1 MRASEERGERDGG
14 LTAEERGDTIGG
26 GRRFAIR
33 LVVAVMIVAGL
44 GATVAVSNGV
54 PARVSAFLG
63 GIGSGLDGLL
73 PEAPDAA
80 PAAAPAPAATATGE
94 ADAVVA
100 AGAAGV
106 APEPADA
113 AAASATSAATAAVTP
128 VSGDAAAILAL
139 REAEAAAR
147 PSSTLAPYPVD
158 ADEQK
163 QGDLVQAND
172 ARWALIARGGALDA
186 AAAGTVVVLGAK
198 PGAYTLADLVS
209 LGAVTRVDDRT
220 LLMGKTVFVARGA
233 ELDLD
238 GAGLTLRMA
247 SGAGGFAPLVVWGGV
262 LRITGAE
269 AAPIAF
275 TSWDEAAGAAD
286 TDLRDGRA
294 YIRVHEGTVAT
305 DYADFADLGF
315 YSGRTG
321 GFALTGSSVMAA
333 TGTIAHST
341 FSDLHIGLYLA
352 RAQDVVVSD
361 STIRNA
367 ARQGIEIGGGTV
379 GTAITGSTVIG
390 SGSSGVNVRQGA
402 GEVSISGSTLTRS
415 GSYGLRFDGS
425 PRADGENSAGYPV
438 ENSWGLS
445 VTDSTLSANASGGAW
460 VSTVGSVVF
469 AGNEVSQKTV
479 GLYLRDSQ
487 SEVTGNT
494 IAVDPGDGIVFE
506 GPHTSA
512 RAEGNTLTGAGPSAI
527 AQRDGAD
534 DVTALSNTDSGW
546 TERWEVLLWI
556 EAHPLALL
564 WGMLLI
570 IPVVGIAFVFYRARR
585 QRRIRDLVES
595 ATIALAQA
603 EKQKYERARVGAV
616 SALDADVDVDADAD
630 VRVATAVG
638 VNADMGVAAAVGVNA
653 DADVAAAVAVSA
665 DVGLVP
671 DAVTSRTPEVA
682 AVGSAPAPAVSSSPR
697 VAVGGR
703 GRPASPSGGSPT
715 ASALGSGSAGGS
727 ASTLGSGSALDS
739 ASAPGSGSAGGS
751 GSAAGS
757 PVTPLSPTRG
767 VPPKRALPAVARA
780 AAGAGARAAAVDP
793 RPASSS
799 ASYGRFSSVEEL
811 AVAAVLDAG
820 KPIDRVAGALRV
832 PVGAVAGWVSKA
844 RRQREQD
851 ALRGRGD

>member
-1 MRASEERGERDGG
+1 MGEQGERAERAERAGG
-14 LTAEERGDTIGG
+14 LTAEERGDTVGG
-26 GRRFAIR
+26 GRRWLIR
-33 LVVAVMIVAGL
+33 LAVAVVIVAGL

-63 GIGSGLDGLL
+63 GIGSGIGGLL
-73 PEAPDAA
+73 PDGPEAA
-80 PAAAPAPAATATGE
+80 PAAAPVATGE

-100 AGAAGV
+100 AGADV
-106 APEPADA
+106 AIP
-113 AAASATSAATAAVTP
+113 TAAVTP
-128 VSGDAAAILAL
+128 ISGDDAAIQAVHA
-139 REAEAAAR
+139 AEATAR
-147 PSSTLAPYPVD
+147 PASTLAPYPVD
-158 ADEQK
+158 DDELHQSE
-163 QGDLVQAND
+163 LVQAND
-172 ARWALIARGGALDA
+172 DRWALLARGGALDA
-186 AAAGTVVVLGAK
+186 GTAGTVVVLAAK

-220 LLMGKTVFVARGA
+220 LLLGKTVFVARGA

-238 GAGLTLRMA
+238 GAGVTLRMA

-262 LRITGAE
+262 LHVTGAE
-269 AAPIAF
+269 GAPITL

-286 TDLRDGRA
+286 TDLSDGRA

-305 DYADFADLGF
+305 DHADFADLGF
-315 YSGRTG
+315 FSGRTG
-321 GFALTGSSVMAA
+321 GFALTGSSVVSA

-341 FSDLHIGLYLA
+341 FSGLHIGVYLA
-352 RAQDVVVSD
+352 AAQDVAVSD

-367 ARQGIEIGGGTV
+367 GRQGLEIGGGTV
-379 GTAITGSTVIG
+379 GTSITGSTVIG

-402 GEVSISGSTLTRS
+402 GEVSIEGSTLTRNS
-415 GSYGLRFDGS
+415 AYGLRFDGS

-445 VTDSTLSANASGGAW
+445 VKDCILSANASGGAW

-469 AGNEVSQKTV
+469 AGNEISQKTV

-487 SEVTGNT
+487 SEVIGNT

-512 RAEGNTLTGAGPSAI
+512 RAEGNTLTGGGPAAI

-534 DVTALSNTDSGW
+534 DVTEVSNSDSGW
-546 TERWEVLLWI
+546 TERWEVLLWV

-564 WGMLLI
+564 WALLLI

-603 EKQKYERARVGAV
+603 EKQNYERARVGAGEV
-616 SALDADVDVDADAD
+616 ASAVADVDVDVDADA
-630 VRVATAVG
+630 AV
-638 VNADMGVAAAVGVNA
+638 
-653 DADVAAAVAVSA
+653 DADVAVDEVMAV
-665 DVGLVP
+665 VP
-671 DAVTSRTPEVA
+671 DAAPSRAARVA
-682 AVGSAPAPAVSSSPR
+682 AVESAPAPAVSSSPR
-697 VAVGGR
+697 VAAGVR
-703 GRPASPSGGSPT
+703 GRPASPPA
-715 ASALGSGSAGGS
+715 ASATPSAR
-727 ASTLGSGSALDS
+727 
-739 ASAPGSGSAGGS
+739 GS

-757 PVTPLSPTRG
+757 PTAPLGPPRG
-767 VPPKRALPAVARA
+767 VPPKRALPVPVARAA
-780 AAGAGARAAAVDP
+780 AAGAGAGTAAVDP
-793 RPASSS
+793 QPSSS
-799 ASYGRFSSVEEL
+799 TASYGRFSSVEEL

-832 PVGAVAGWVSKA
+832 PIGSVAGWVSKA

-851 ALRGRGD
+851 ALRARGD